1 MNFLPLSCA
10 DNAGWWMM
18 QSKILLRTV
27 SLAPKTRFRT
37 VICFRR
43 AARRAATI
51 LFTIQRR
58 SVKKQL
64 AFHFRDSLLASDKQ
78 FKFKFSLFV
87 GRVIF

>member
-1 MNFLPLSCA
+1 MNFLPLNCA

-18 QSKILLRTV
+18 QSKILRTV
-27 SLAPKTRFRT
+27 SLAPKTRSRT
-37 VICFRR
+37 VICFRL

-51 LFTIQRR
+51 LFTIERR
-58 SVKKQL
+58 PVKKQL

-78 FKFKFSLFV
+78 FTFKFSFFV